1 MKRRELL
8 QRIAALPPDADV
20 GVQIGD
26 DHLDISDVVAWG
38 DGTLGALRCHRG
50 DLRDLFRAWEAA
62 RIDNASRGDSA
73 AFIGALNIDGVA

>member
-38 DGTLGALRCHRG
+38 DGTFGGASVPSWRP
-50 DLRDLFRAWEAA
+50 
-62 RIDNASRGDSA
+62 S
-73 AFIGALNIDGVA
+73 

>member
-26 DHLDISDVVAWG
+26 EHLDISDVVVWG
-38 DGTLGALRCHRG
+38 GGTFGALQCDRG
-50 DLRDLFRAWEAA
+50 IFATCSWRGSCPWKFFSGSRA
-62 RIDNASRGDSA
+62 GDPTRL
-73 AFIGALNIDGVA
+73 G

>member
-38 DGTLGALRCHRG
+38 EGAFGALRCHRG
-50 DLRDLFRAWEAA
+50 DLRDLIRAWKA
-62 RIDNASRGDSA
+62 DNASRGESA
-73 AFIGALNIDGVA
+73 AFTAPLDIDGVA